1 MTDKYRPLSLE
12 EFPLIS
18 DEEWQQT
25 QAEFAA
31 HPLRDLLLV
40 LCGTHSLDL
49 VSDAICELPEQ
60 ERLVLSLSYL
70 EELTPREIGEILNLT
85 EEQVRR
91 SHQQGMSHLRQKL
104 RRMGRTKDAA

>member
-1 MTDKYRPLSLE
+1 MTDKYPHFSLE
-12 EFPLIS
+12 ELLLAS
-18 DEEWQQT
+18 EEEWQQT

-31 HPLRDLLLV
+31 DPLRDPLLV
-40 LCGTHSLDL
+40 LCGTHSLDV
-49 VSDAICELPEQ
+49 VSNAICELPEQ

-70 EELTPREIGEILNLT
+70 EELTPREIGEILNLA

-91 SHQQGMSHLRQKL
+91 SHQRGMFRLRQKL